1 MLHSHNGETGSKKSK
16 FILLFL
22 VNFLLTFFGQ
32 YSFTMP
38 ALSNKQ
44 KTKCNNMA
52 TAHQPCHKSQA
63 GSPLLIPDSGNIGS
77 SAPES
82 DLEFITWIIEILVV
96 VWIWRLKRGM
106 SKIIWERKRIWMTF
120 IVMMSWRSWMMMNY
134 WDYCWRRVWKREQ
147 QSKQPLTAYKSL
159 LQPSSAEQWKK
170 AEQRRGMGY
179 SGPLAERTVRE
190 HKQKAWEA
198 EMIAQEIQKG

>member
-1 MLHSHNGETGSKKSK
+1 
-16 FILLFL
+16 
-22 VNFLLTFFGQ
+22 
-32 YSFTMP
+32 MP

-52 TAHQPCHKSQA
+52 TAHQP
-63 GSPLLIPDSGNIGS
+63 
-77 SAPES
+77 
-82 DLEFITWIIEILVV
+82 W
-96 VWIWRLKRGM
+96 
-106 SKIIWERKRIWMTF
+106 
-120 IVMMSWRSWMMMNY
+120 
-134 WDYCWRRVWKREQ
+134 
-147 QSKQPLTAYKSL
+147 SL

-179 SGPLAERTVRE
+179 SGPPAEKTVRE